1 MTEKKH
7 YYVNNEV
14 IEVLESV
21 KQNTPGITSQSQALR
36 YIVLQFDNQIESKED
51 KKYNAISKEVS
62 MMLEITAN
70 IAANVIPQEFST
82 MKLKPLA
89 ELSVYK
95 EAKET
100 VEGRMQANTTKK
112 MRYKHKKSSVENS
125 EIEEIKTVN
134 IETLK
139 KYDV

>member
-36 YIVLQFDNQIESKED
+36 YIVLQYDNQIESKED
-51 KKYNAISKEVS
+51 KKYKAISKEVS
-62 MMLEITAN
+62 MLLEITAN
-70 IAANVIPQEFST
+70 IAANVIPQDFST
-82 MKLKPLA
+82 IKLKPLT
-89 ELSVYK
+89 ELSVYN
-95 EAKET
+95 EAEEI

-112 MRYKHKKSSVENS
+112 MKYKHKKSRVES
-125 EIEEIKTVN
+125 SDIEEINTVN

>member
-36 YIVLQFDNQIESKED
+36 YIVLQYDNQIESKED
-51 KKYNAISKEVS
+51 KKYKAISKEVS
-62 MMLEITAN
+62 MLLEITAN
-70 IAANVIPQEFST
+70 IAANVIPQDFST
-82 MKLKPLA
+82 IKLKPLT
-89 ELSVYK
+89 ELSVYN
-95 EAKET
+95 EAEEI

-112 MRYKHKKSSVENS
+112 MKYKHKKSRVES
-125 EIEEIKTVN
+125 SDIEEINTVN

-139 KYDV
+139 KYDG

>member
-82 MKLKPLA
+82 MKLKPLT

>member
-36 YIVLQFDNQIESKED
+36 YIVLQYDNQIESKED

-82 MKLKPLA
+82 IKLKPLT

-100 VEGRMQANTTKK
+100 VEGKMQANTTKK

>member
-82 MKLKPLA
+82 MKLKPLT

-100 VEGRMQANTTKK
+100 VEERMQANTTKK